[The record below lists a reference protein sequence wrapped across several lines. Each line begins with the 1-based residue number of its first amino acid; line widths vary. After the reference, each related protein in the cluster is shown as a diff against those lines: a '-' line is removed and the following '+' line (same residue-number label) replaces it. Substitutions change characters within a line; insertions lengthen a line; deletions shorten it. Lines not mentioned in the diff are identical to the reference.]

1 MNCSLSNT
9 MSARALLSSL
19 SLTPKTPPDIS
30 AQKRNHCLGFKHK
43 YPFHFRIRVRLSSQ
57 SQQERC
63 HVNFRVS
70 ARSSSGE
77 RGGGKVR
84 ADVKSEPY
92 DISESI
98 PESVKF
104 EEAVDGVVLGK
115 KELELELDS
124 ESESESSVPWW
135 EQFPKRWV
143 IVVLCFSA
151 FLLCNM
157 DRVSALILLFICV
170 FLCACVCYC
179 VMFKNEA

>member
-1 MNCSLSNT
+1 MNCLLSNT

-19 SLTPKTPPDIS
+19 SLTPITPPDIS

-43 YPFHFRIRVRLSSQ
+43 YPFHFRIRVQLSSQ

-70 ARSSSGE
+70 ARSSSGQ

-92 DISESI
+92 DISDSI

-104 EEAVDGVVLGK
+104 EEAKDGVVLGK
-115 KELELELDS
+115 KELELDS
-124 ESESESSVPWW
+124 ESEIESSVPWW

-170 FLCACVCYC
+170 FVCMCVLLCYVQ
-179 VMFKNEA
+179 NEA

>member
-1 MNCSLSNT
+1 M
-9 MSARALLSSL
+9 
-19 SLTPKTPPDIS
+19 
-30 AQKRNHCLGFKHK
+30 
-43 YPFHFRIRVRLSSQ
+43 
-57 SQQERC
+57 
-63 HVNFRVS
+63 NFRVS
-70 ARSSSGE
+70 ARSSSGQ

-92 DISESI
+92 DISDSI

-104 EEAVDGVVLGK
+104 EEAKDGVVLGK
-115 KELELELDS
+115 KELELDS
-124 ESESESSVPWW
+124 ESEIESSVPWW

-170 FLCACVCYC
+170 FVCVGVLLFY
-179 VMFKNEA
+179 VQNEA

>member
-1 MNCSLSNT
+1 M
-9 MSARALLSSL
+9 
-19 SLTPKTPPDIS
+19 D
-30 AQKRNHCLGFKHK
+30 
-43 YPFHFRIRVRLSSQ
+43 
-57 SQQERC
+57 
-63 HVNFRVS
+63 FRVS

-104 EEAVDGVVLGK
+104 EHAMDGVVLGK
-115 KELELELDS
+115 KESELDS
-124 ESESESSVPWW
+124 ESEIEIEIESSVPWW

-157 DRVSALILLFICV
+157 DRVIALILLFICV
-170 FLCACVCYC
+170 FVCVCVTVLC
-179 VMFKNEA
+179 SK